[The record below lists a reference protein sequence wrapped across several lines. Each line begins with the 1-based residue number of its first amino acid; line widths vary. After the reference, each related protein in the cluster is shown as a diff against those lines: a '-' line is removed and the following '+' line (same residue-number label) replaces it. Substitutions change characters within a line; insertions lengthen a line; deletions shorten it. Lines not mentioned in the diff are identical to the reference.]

1 MSREVV
7 ANPDGVTPAYDFEE
21 VSGGPSLRRLALT
34 GLAVVVLGIGGLL
47 GWAALAML
55 DSAVPAA
62 GQLVVQSKR
71 KTVSLLDSGILR
83 DLRVAEGQHVAAGD
97 VLMVLDDGQPRAA
110 VTQASARLV
119 AATARVVRL
128 RAEMEDREAP
138 VFPDSF
144 GADVDSSIAAPLL
157 AAEATLFEARREAY
171 KGAVAVQERRIA
183 QLEQQIAAHEAQ
195 AVAYRTRLD
204 LVQQELRGVNQL
216 LARGFATRTRALEMQ
231 RMVAELEGE
240 VGELDARSAE
250 ARQAIAQA
258 ELEIL
263 NLRTTR
269 RNEAAREM
277 QDAVVQVAE
286 GRAQLASAQ
295 DLLRRS
301 VIVSPDAG
309 TVTDIRFFTPGSSIV
324 AGQPV
329 MDIVPI
335 DDSLL
340 IEAAV
345 APADIERVSPGQRVN
360 VRLTG
365 FSHRRVAPLTGRL
378 IYAGADRQVNA
389 RGEPFFLVRAMLDP
403 GAQQRLPE
411 GVSLAPGMPADVL
424 IVGSARTALDYLL
437 SPILDGMRRAMREE

>member
-1 MSREVV
+1 MSKEIVLGSATVALTHEVEE
-7 ANPDGVTPAYDFEE
+7 TPT
-21 VSGGPSLRRLALT
+21 GPSLRRLALA
-34 GLAVVVLGIGGLL
+34 GLAVMVLGMGGLL
-47 GWAALAML
+47 GWAALATL

-71 KTVSLLDSGILR
+71 KTVSLLESGILR
-83 DLRVAEGQHVAAGD
+83 ELRVAEGQRVAAGD
-97 VLMVLDDGQPRAA
+97 VLMVLDDGQPSAL
-110 VTQASARLV
+110 VTQAA
-119 AATARVVRL
+119 ARVVAAEARVARL

-144 GADVDSSIAAPLL
+144 GAGVDPSLAAPLL
-157 AAEATLFEARREAY
+157 SAEVALFEARREAY
-171 KGAVAVQERRIA
+171 QGAVAVQKRKVA

-195 AVAYRTRLD
+195 AIAYRTRLD
-204 LVQQELRGVNQL
+204 LVQQELRGVNDL

-231 RMVAELEGE
+231 RMAAELEGE

-277 QDAVVQVAE
+277 QEAVASVAE
-286 GRAQLASAQ
+286 GRAQLASAR
-295 DLLRRS
+295 DLLRRT

-309 TVTDIRFFTPGSSIV
+309 TVTDIRSFTPGSSIV

-329 MDIVPI
+329 MDIVPV

-340 IEAAV
+340 VEAAV
-345 APADIERVSPGQRVN
+345 APADIERVSPGQKVN

-365 FSHRRVAPLTGRL
+365 FSHRRVAPLTGKL

-389 RGEPFFLVRAMLDP
+389 NGEPFFLVRAMLDP
-403 GAQQRLPE
+403 GTEQRLPE
-411 GVSLAPGMPADVL
+411 GVALAPGMPADVL
-424 IVGSARTALDYLL
+424 IVGSARAALDYLL